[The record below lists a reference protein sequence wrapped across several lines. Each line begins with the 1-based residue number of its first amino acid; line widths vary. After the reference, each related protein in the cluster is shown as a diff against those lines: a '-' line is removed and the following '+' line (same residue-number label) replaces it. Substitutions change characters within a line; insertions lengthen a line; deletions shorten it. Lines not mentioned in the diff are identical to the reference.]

1 MYSLHIIFYLYFF
14 PNIYY
19 MAVSSLPQTLSDNY
33 YLMYL
38 KSYLINIALYNSSYF
53 LGYSK
58 NALIPTQSDTHTEK
72 KPIHTYLERKH

>member
-1 MYSLHIIFYLYFF
+1 
-14 PNIYY
+14 

-38 KSYLINIALYNSSYF
+38 KSYLINIALYNSLYF

-58 NALIPTQSDTHTEK
+58 NALINPLSQTHILK
-72 KPIHTYLERKH
+72 KKTYTYLLGKKALELFSKR